1 MESDEEDEEK
11 MTQLVIAKRMF
22 PATEVG
28 RTFDEYGETIDP
40 RQYMDDEQL
49 ELEAE
54 VQKKADIAE
63 LEKDMHAS
71 EVLEI
76 SQPTKCSVETVD
88 VRINCKV
95 RYIDFEGRYD
105 GNDLMNVLRYMRP
118 HKMLIVHGD
127 HASSE
132 YLRLMCERR
141 SGSTRAF
148 AAPVACVDERG
159 RLETAWVGRRRCSSR
174 AMCLPRQRGRCSRQS
189 TSPPTVSCARPRCRM
204 RSTTRSISSTRRSTS
219 TTLRTLTRW
228 CLSAAATT

>member
-22 PATEVG
+22 PATEVS

-71 EVLEI
+71 EVLEM

-141 SGSTRAF
+141 SGSIPAF
-148 AAPVACVDERG
+148 AAPVVWVDEFGCLEQRG
-159 RLETAWVGRRRCSSR
+159 WGAAAAPAGQCVCPDSAAGAADNRRHLRPSR
-174 AMCLPRQRGRCSRQS
+174 AQGQGAGCSLRQDRFLLLAGRPV
-189 TSPPTVSCARPRCRM
+189 PPCEH
-204 RSTTRSISSTRRSTS
+204 
-219 TTLRTLTRW
+219 
-228 CLSAAATT
+228 